1 MKSKMRLS
9 RKDVLVFLL
18 CAVFAAAGL
27 GAVGAA
33 GRRRAKEMVCKANL
47 HGWFNAV
54 WSFAEDNG
62 GVLFER
68 LDAIG
73 WPEPLWPYYRNKRL
87 LLCPE
92 ARKTYLEGGVNPRM
106 AWGEYPFTID
116 GQTVALKGSYVIN
129 LWVAEA
135 SLEDDGY
142 WGTPYVRS
150 AARVPVIL
158 DAQHTTMQPYPEDKP
173 QPYEN
178 AVWTPGP
185 MDEMRRA
192 CLNRH
197 DGVNAVFLDG
207 SARKVGLKHLWVQW
221 WYRGWEEDLAATGF
235 PAWPEWMADFTE
247 P

>member
-1 MKSKMRLS
+1 MKRIHRFSKGDLMAVWLCS
-9 RKDVLVFLL
+9 VLLVA
-18 CAVFAAAGL
+18 CL
-27 GAVGAA
+27 GAIGAA
-33 GRRRAKEMVCKANL
+33 GKRRVKESICAANL
-47 HGWFNAV
+47 KGWGQALFA
-54 WSFAEDNG
+54 FAEDNG
-62 GVLFER
+62 GVLFDR
-68 LDAIG
+68 DNALG
-73 WPEPLWPYYRNKRL
+73 WPELLWPYYRNKKL

-92 ARKTYLEGGVNPRM
+92 ARKTYLEAGVNPRM

-129 LWVAEA
+129 LWVAGA
-135 SLEDDGY
+135 SFEDDRY
-142 WGTPYVRS
+142 WGTPYVNS
-150 AARVPVIL
+150 AAMVPIIL
-158 DAQHTTMQPYPEDKP
+158 DGQHTNMQPYPQDEP

-197 DGVNAVFLDG
+197 DGVNAAFLDG

-221 WYRGWEEDLAATGF
+221 WYRGWEEDLAATGL

>member
-1 MKSKMRLS
+1 MKSKMRLN
-9 RKDVLVFLL
+9 RKDVLVLL
-18 CAVFAAAGL
+18 FCAVFAAAGL

-33 GRRRAKEMVCKANL
+33 GRRRGKEMVCKANL
-47 HGWFNAV
+47 HSWFDAV
-54 WSFAEDNG
+54 RSFAEDNG
-62 GVLFER
+62 GVLFDR
-68 LDAIG
+68 DDAISLAG
-73 WPEPLWPYYRNKRL
+73 TLWPYYRNKKL

-106 AWGEYPFTID
+106 AWGEYEYVID
-116 GQTVALKGSYVIN
+116 GQIVALKGSYVIN

-135 SLEDDGY
+135 SFEDDRY

-150 AARVPVIL
+150 AAMVPVIA
-158 DAQHTTMQPYPEDKP
+158 DGQQSNMQPRPEDEP
-173 QPYEN
+173 QAYE
-178 AVWTPGP
+178 AASWTPGP
-185 MDEMRRA
+185 ADEMRRA